1 MQAGSTSTDWR
12 LRAALVFSLAGVL
25 CVLWWTGAL
34 ADLAQ
39 PERIRALLTETGVVG
54 PLLFLVAFA
63 TLQPF
68 GLPGMTFMIPAAL
81 VWPPALAIALCLGG
95 AVGAGALAFAL
106 ARWIGPD
113 AILARLPESLR
124 RRTLAAQA
132 SGFRTVLVVRL
143 LFFLFP
149 PAHWAL
155 GISGIRF
162 GPFVL
167 GSALGFAPWM
177 TVWILGTREFAH
189 QLERLPVWEA
199 VGLGVALLALAA
211 AVVWWRRRASSGRRD

>member
-1 MQAGSTSTDWR
+1 MQAESTPTAWR
-12 LRAALVFSLAGVL
+12 LRAALVFACAATL
-25 CVLWWTGAL
+25 CLLWWTGAL

-39 PERIRALLTETGVVG
+39 PERIRALLTETGPVG
-54 PLLFLVAFA
+54 PLVFVLAFVA
-63 TLQPF
+63 LQPF

-81 VWPPALAIALCLGG
+81 VWPPAVAIALCVAG
-95 AVGAGALAFAL
+95 AVGAGAFAFAL
-106 ARWIGPD
+106 ARWIGPE
-113 AILARLPESLR
+113 AILARLPERVR
-124 RRTLAAQA
+124 RRTVQARA

-162 GPFVL
+162 APFLL
-167 GSALGFAPWM
+167 GSALGFLPWM

-189 QLERLPVWEA
+189 RLEALPVWEA
-199 VGLGVALLALAA
+199 VGLGVAAFALAV
-211 AVVWWRRRASSGRRD
+211 AVMWWRRRRARAA

>member
-1 MQAGSTSTDWR
+1 MQAESTGTDWR
-12 LRAALVFSLAGVL
+12 LRAALVFAVAATL

-39 PERIRALLTETGVVG
+39 PERIRALLTETGFVG

-63 TLQPF
+63 GLQPF

-81 VWPPALAIALCLGG
+81 VWPPAVAIALCVAG
-95 AVGAGALAFAL
+95 AVGAGAFAFAL

-113 AILARLPESLR
+113 AIMARLPERVR
-124 RRTLAAQA
+124 RRTVQARA

-167 GSALGFAPWM
+167 ASALGFLPWM

-189 QLERLPVWEA
+189 QLERLPVWET
-199 VGLGVALLALAA
+199 VGLGVAMLALGG
-211 AVVWWRRRASSGRRD
+211 AVVWWRRRGRAAQ